1 VSAASQ
7 VAIRANGLG
16 QHYHIYAKPHD
27 RLLQTIWRGKRQFYR
42 DFQALENINFELA
55 RGQTLGV
62 IGRNGAGKSTLLQL
76 ICGTLAPT
84 AGTIEVQGRI
94 AALLELGTG
103 FNPEFTGEKTL
114 LSTPLF
120 WGYRKGRSTSVWTR
134 FWRLRTLANL
144 SSSLSKTYS
153 SGMYVRL
160 AFAVAV
166 HVEPDIL
173 VVDEA
178 LAVGD
183 AFFSSQMHDAHEKN
197 AR

>member
-1 VSAASQ
+1 MSFEALSASANLSAASQ

-16 QHYHIYAKPHD
+16 KHYHIYAKPHD

-94 AALLELGTG
+94 AALLEFGRDFG
-103 FNPEFTGEKTL
+103 VCGHWRIYRAAGQNL
-114 LSTPLF
+114 LQ
-120 WGYRKGRSTSVWTR
+120 W
-134 FWRLRTLANL
+134 
-144 SSSLSKTYS
+144 
-153 SGMYVRL
+153 
-160 AFAVAV
+160 
-166 HVEPDIL
+166 HVC
-173 VVDEA
+173 A
-178 LAVGD
+178 ASFCGGG
-183 AFFSSQMHDAHEKN
+183 SC
-197 AR
+197 